1 MLVFILQTFRV
12 CIVLEFRVFFFFLF
26 FFPLFSLSLSLS
38 LLFFSLYLSP
48 SLSTSGYE
56 EIPQGHN
63 RGYGEI
69 EFVRGD
75 SNNIYILEG
84 PKHLLPGHRKRFD
97 RGRDREWRLS
107 ANIYARSVLKILLRL
122 LMKSLRDAE
131 GEEVKLMIKKRK
143 ERLRIDK

>member
-75 SNNIYILEG
+75 SLII
-84 PKHLLPGHRKRFD
+84 FTS
-97 RGRDREWRLS
+97 WR
-107 ANIYARSVLKILLRL
+107 ARSIYSQDIVNVLIE
-122 LMKSLRDAE
+122 E
-131 GEEVKLMIKKRK
+131 GTENGDYR
-143 ERLRIDK
+143 RIYMRGVF